1 MKASML
7 DLRRRTREVL
17 SALERN
23 EAVGIYYRGKIKGV
37 LYPAGNEGPGRRSV
51 FEHPAFG
58 MWKDRPDL
66 AKVEAAVRKLRKGRP
81 HAF

>member
-1 MKASML
+1 M
-7 DLRRRTREVL
+7 
-17 SALERN
+17 
-23 EAVGIYYRGKIKGV
+23 
-37 LYPAGNEGPGRRSV
+37 LYPVGNEGPGRRSV
-51 FEHPAFG
+51 AEHPAFG